1 MTPESIEKMAQLYLV
16 PAGLKLLEA
25 VVIWMIGRWLIGIG
39 VNLLRKSLT
48 HNKLDATLVRYVC
61 SILSG
66 LLTVFLAL
74 GVMGVIGIETTSFAA
89 VAAGAG
95 LAIGAAWSGMLSNF
109 AAGVFMIVM
118 KPFKVGDHIEAGGVT
133 GVVREIGLFA
143 SHIDTE
149 EKVLT
154 LVGNSKLFE
163 DKVSN
168 FTANP
173 TRVCSMEFTVPS
185 GIPFR
190 PRMEPLKIALQ
201 ALPHV
206 EPESAEVRI
215 KSFNYGVVL
224 QAETQCH
231 QQYWIELQFE
241 MADVIEQHFGD
252 LGFGGASESEK
263 EKAGGEGG
271 GGAAGEKGEAG
282 GEEGE

>member
-1 MTPESIEKMAQLYLV
+1 MNPDSLLKMAQEYLV

-25 VVIWMIGRWLIGIG
+25 VVIWMIGRWAIGFGI
-39 VNLLRKSLT
+39 NLMRKTLT

-61 SILSG
+61 SIMSG
-66 LLTVFLAL
+66 LLMVFLAL
-74 GVMGVIGIETTSFAA
+74 GVMSVIGIETTSFAA

-133 GVVREIGLFA
+133 GVVKEVGLFA

-154 LVGNSKLFE
+154 LVGNAKLFE

-173 TRVCSMEFTVPS
+173 TRVCSVEFTVPS
-185 GIPFR
+185 GVAFR
-190 PRMEPLKIALQ
+190 PRMEQLKAALRE
-201 ALPHV
+201 LNHV
-206 EPESAEVRI
+206 EPASAEVRI

-224 QAETQCH
+224 RAETQCH
-231 QQYWIELQFE
+231 QQYWEDLQFE
-241 MADVIEQHFGD
+241 MADVIEKHFGD
-252 LGFGGASESEK
+252 FGFGGAPEGK
-263 EKAGGEGG
+263 EKSAGGEGG
-271 GGAAGEKGEAG
+271 GGGGEKGEAG